1 MPLVKIEDVAKEYV
15 MGNVTVRAL
24 ADVSVQ
30 FRQGEYCA
38 VMGPSGSG
46 KSTLLNILG
55 CLDTP
60 SDGKYMLDNEDIST
74 LDDNDLSEIRRNKIG
89 FIFQS
94 FNLINELNVM
104 ENIEVPMFYQ
114 SINERDSRARASSLA
129 EAVGLGHRLKH
140 RPSELSGGERQRVA
154 IARSLA
160 NDPLLILADEP
171 TGNLDSKSG
180 KEILDILDRL
190 HQEGKT
196 VIMVTHDGNI
206 GQRAERIVQ
215 FRDGMIVNGEV

>member
-1 MPLVKIEDVAKEYV
+1 
-15 MGNVTVRAL
+15 
-24 ADVSVQ
+24 
-30 FRQGEYCA
+30 
-38 VMGPSGSG
+38 
-46 KSTLLNILG
+46 
-55 CLDTP
+55 
-60 SDGKYMLDNEDIST
+60 
-74 LDDNDLSEIRRNKIG
+74 
-89 FIFQS
+89 
-94 FNLINELNVM
+94 M